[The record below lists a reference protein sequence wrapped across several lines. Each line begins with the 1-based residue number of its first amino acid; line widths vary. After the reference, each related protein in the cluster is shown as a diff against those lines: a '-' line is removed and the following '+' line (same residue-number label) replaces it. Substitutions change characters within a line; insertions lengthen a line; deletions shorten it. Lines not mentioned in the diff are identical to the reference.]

1 MFPSAVELGDHV
13 RHHYLPNASDEHLST
28 VVARGEVSVSS
39 DVTKECP
46 LCRQAISGLKS
57 YVKHTGRHLEQLA
70 LFALPS
76 IEDEGLGDDVE
87 SDEQNDEASELGAI
101 STDDNS
107 WDASSKPHDGPHAM
121 VVGHDGEGDVTAGE
135 TPDGEAPRPSA
146 ASPIS
151 YGEPVIESGR
161 MKFDEELKAMIVAE
175 AKAKLEEERKAAKA
189 AAEAEAAAKGAAE
202 ELKKNVQEETKA
214 KFE

>member
-13 RHHYLPNASDEHLST
+13 RHHYLPNASDELLST

-70 LFALPS
+70 LLALPS
-76 IEDEGLGDDVE
+76 IEDEGLEDDVE

-107 WDASSKPHDGPHAM
+107 WDASSKPH
-121 VVGHDGEGDVTAGE
+121 E
-135 TPDGEAPRPSA
+135 
-146 ASPIS
+146 
-151 YGEPVIESGR
+151 
-161 MKFDEELKAMIVAE
+161 
-175 AKAKLEEERKAAKA
+175 
-189 AAEAEAAAKGAAE
+189 
-202 ELKKNVQEETKA
+202 
-214 KFE
+214 